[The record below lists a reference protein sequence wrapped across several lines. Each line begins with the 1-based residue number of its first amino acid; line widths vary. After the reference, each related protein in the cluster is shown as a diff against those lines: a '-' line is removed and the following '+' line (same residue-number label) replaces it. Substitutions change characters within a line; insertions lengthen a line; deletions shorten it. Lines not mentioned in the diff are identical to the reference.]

1 MTEQIRATGRR
12 KEASVSVILR
22 QGTGKRRINGKN
34 FTDYFGRMDLIVNIE
49 QPFKI
54 TNMTENYDVII
65 NAKGGGIAGQADAVR
80 LGIAR
85 ALVNEHPELKK
96 VLKQAGFLT
105 RDARVKERK
114 KYGLKKAR
122 KAFQFS
128 KR

>member
-1 MTEQIRATGRR
+1 
-12 KEASVSVILR
+12 
-22 QGTGKRRINGKN
+22 
-34 FTDYFGRMDLIVNIE
+34 MDLIVDIE
-49 QPFKI
+49 KPFKL
-54 TNMTENYDVII
+54 TNLSESYDVVV
-65 NAKGGGIAGQADAVR
+65 NAKGGGIAGQADAIK

-85 ALVNEHPELKK
+85 ALIKENPELKK

-105 RDARVKERK
+105 RDQREKERK

>member
-22 QGTGKRRINGKN
+22 SGNGKRKINGKS
-34 FTDYFGRMDLIVNIE
+34 FEEYFGRMDLIVDIE
-49 QPFKI
+49 KPFKL
-54 TNMTENYDVII
+54 TNLGESYDVIV
-65 NAKGGGIAGQADAVR
+65 NAKGGGIAGQADAIK

-85 ALVNEHPELKK
+85 ALIKENPELKK

-105 RDARVKERK
+105 RDQREKERK

>member
-1 MTEQIRATGRR
+1 
-12 KEASVSVILR
+12 
-22 QGTGKRRINGKN
+22 
-34 FTDYFGRMDLIVNIE
+34 MDLIVDME
-49 QPFKI
+49 KPFKL
-54 TNMTENYDVII
+54 TNLGESYDVIV
-65 NAKGGGIAGQADAVR
+65 NAKGGGLSGQADAVK

-85 ALVNEHPELKK
+85 ALIKEKPELKK

-105 RDARVKERK
+105 RDQREKERK

>member
-1 MTEQIRATGRR
+1 M
-12 KEASVSVILR
+12 SVILR

-65 NAKGGGIAGQADAVR
+65 NAKGGGIAGQAEAVR